1 MYFLTETDVNFAF
14 KDLGVCAALPSA
26 FGSQKNSCTQHLQK
40 LFMSSEGWTRV
51 QSDLLNQCNINGGAQ
66 SEAG

>member
-40 LFMSSEGWTRV
+40 LFMSSEG
-51 QSDLLNQCNINGGAQ
+51 
-66 SEAG
+66 